1 MNAASPYLFDNAQAE
16 SAQRMRLLARM
27 FDASTQRALLATG
40 LTTGWECLE
49 VGGGGG
55 SIATWLAERV
65 APTGAVLCTD
75 IDPRHVAAATPL
87 NLHVL
92 RHDIVRDELP
102 AARFDLVHARLVLIH
117 IPERTAVL
125 ERLVAALKPGGWLV
139 IEDFDA
145 LSLLPDPAVSPAE
158 SRLESFDAMRAYFAR
173 AGADSRFGRTLYGRF
188 RGLKLESISAEG
200 RLLMWTGAN
209 DGAALMRLNFEQV
222 AAGLVDGGLI
232 SAERLRADI
241 ARLGDDDYAA
251 PSPIMWTVAG
261 RKPATD
267 STSQQG

>member
-1 MNAASPYLFDNAQAE
+1 MSAATPYLFDNAQAE

-27 FDASTQRALLATG
+27 FDGPTQRALLATG
-40 LTTGWECLE
+40 LDTGWECLE

-65 APTGAVLCTD
+65 APTGTVLCTD
-75 IDPRHVAAATPL
+75 IDPRHVAAGTPP

-117 IPERTAVL
+117 IPERAAVL
-125 ERLVAALKPGGWLV
+125 EKLVITLKPGGWLV

-145 LSLLPDPAVSPAE
+145 LSMPPDPAVSPAE
-158 SRLESFDAMRAYFAR
+158 SRLAAFDALRAYFTR
-173 AGADSRFGRTLYGRF
+173 GGADSRFGRTLYGRF
-188 RGLKLESISAEG
+188 RGLGLESVTAEG
-200 RLLMWTGAN
+200 RVLMFDGKN
-209 DGAALMRLNFEQV
+209 DGAALMKLNFEQA
-222 AAGLVDGGLI
+222 AAGLVGGGLI
-232 SAERLRADI
+232 SAEQLSADMKRLS
-241 ARLGDDDYAA
+241 DDDYAA

-261 RKPATD
+261 RKPGPA
-267 STSQQG
+267 STTQQG